1 MNDAALSH
9 VLEHRAF
16 AGARAWFDTQGF
28 TPFPFQEAVW
38 RAYAE
43 GRSGLLH
50 APTGM
55 GKTLA
60 ALIGPLS
67 LGPEGT
73 AEHPPPLTL
82 LWITPLRALAQ
93 DTTLA
98 LANAAR
104 ALQPHWSVGART
116 GDTSSADRS
125 RQARQLPTI
134 LVTTPE

>member
-1 MNDAALSH
+1 MNATPSPAAL
-9 VLEHRAF
+9 EPDAF
-16 AGARAWFDTQGF
+16 APARDWFRAQGM
-28 TPFPFQEAVW
+28 TPFAFQEAVW

-60 ALIGPLS
+60 ALIGPLA
-67 LGPEGT
+67 LGPAGT
-73 AEHPPPLTL
+73 AEHPPPLTV

-104 ALQPHWSVGART
+104 TLQPHWSVGTRT

-125 RQARQLPTI
+125 RQAS
-134 LVTTPE
+134 